1 MSKYLYLIL
10 FLLLNLSCFSQNENK
25 SNLQK
30 KISKVNLSE
39 KQNEFLKDLP
49 KLLIQAYAQNLLT
62 GYAPS
67 DISYSV
73 SFYEFMKNLGMPLP
87 SNFNESIIN
96 CNQNVLV
103 DNSIFMVVNKNF
115 NIHEESYFD
124 LKTSRQVNKITH
136 ITLVIPSEFDPKGIE
151 IPLITFS
158 VDEMKKLNINDFYI
172 KSHKNDAIKHSIYN
186 VFIQRLFNS
195 LSIIEGGNILE
206 NPAQSNKQIQ
216 TKESEKYQNKNEK

>member
-1 MSKYLYLIL
+1 MGKYLYLIL

-30 KISKVNLSE
+30 KISKVNFLE
-39 KQNEFLKDLP
+39 KQNEYLRELP
-49 KLLIQAYAQNLLT
+49 KILIQAYAQNLLT

-73 SFYEFMKNLGMPLP
+73 SFYEFMKNLGIPLP
-87 SNFNESIIN
+87 TNFNESVIN

-103 DNSIFMVVNKNF
+103 DNSIFMVINKNF
-115 NIHEESYFD
+115 NIHEETYFD

-151 IPLITFS
+151 IPVITFS
-158 VDEMKKLNINDFYI
+158 VEEMKKLNINDFYI
-172 KSHKNDAIKHSIYN
+172 KSHKNDAIVNSIYN
-186 VFIQRLFNS
+186 VFLQRLFNAVP
-195 LSIIEGGNILE
+195 IV
-206 NPAQSNKQIQ
+206 
-216 TKESEKYQNKNEK
+216 ESEKQNQPKEAEIQQYKNEK